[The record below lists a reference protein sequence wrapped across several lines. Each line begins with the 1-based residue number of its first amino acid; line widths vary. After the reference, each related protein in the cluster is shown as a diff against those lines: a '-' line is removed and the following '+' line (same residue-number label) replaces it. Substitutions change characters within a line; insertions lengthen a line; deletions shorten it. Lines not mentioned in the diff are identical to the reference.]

1 VPVVTE
7 GSQPQPIGFA
17 GFTGI
22 EWLGAD
28 DEEARAQLAVTDD
41 HMQPYGFV
49 HGGVYATLA
58 ESVAS
63 YATARMLDE
72 GMGALG
78 MNNNTTFVRPIT
90 GGHIH
95 AVATRRHG
103 GRTTWLWDVEMT
115 DDEGRLCAMS
125 RMTIAV
131 RPIGA

>member
-1 VPVVTE
+1 ME
-7 GSQPQPIGFA
+7 SSQPQPIGFA
-17 GFTGI
+17 GFTGV
-22 EWLGAD
+22 EWLDAGED
-28 DEEARAQLAVTDD
+28 EARAQIAVTDE
-41 HMQPYGFV
+41 HRQPYGFV

-63 YATARMLDE
+63 YATARLMDE

-90 GGHIH
+90 EGHIH
-95 AVATRRHG
+95 AVAIRRHA
-103 GRTTWLWDVEMT
+103 GRTTWLWDVEMS

-131 RPIGA
+131 RPV